1 MSKDFWNN
9 RYSEQEFSYGTKPN
23 KFFKEHIDK
32 LKPRRALF
40 LAEGEGRNVVYAAKF
55 GWQVDAVDFSSSAK
69 DKALILAEKNKV
81 KINYDV
87 CDLTDYKFKQN
98 YYDLVVMI
106 FVHLPLDLR
115 KDVFQNSIA
124 SLKQNGKMIIEV
136 FSKEQLNNSSGGP
149 QSIELLYT
157 EDDLLGLVK
166 DLNTE
171 LIESKSIN
179 LDEGEYH
186 KGKADVI
193 RFIGVKNN

>member
-9 RYSEQEFSYGTKPN
+9 RYSEKEFAYGTKPN
-23 KFFKEHIDK
+23 EFFKEQIDK
-32 LKPRRALF
+32 IIPGNALF
-40 LAEGEGRNVVYAAKF
+40 LGEGEGRNAVYAAKL

-69 DKALILAEKNKV
+69 DKAFKLAKENKV

-87 CDLTDYKFKQN
+87 CDLNDYKFKQN
-98 YYDLVVMI
+98 HYDLIVMI

-115 KDVFQNSIA
+115 RYVFQNSIA

-149 QSIELLYT
+149 QSIELLYS
-157 EDDLLGLVK
+157 EDDLLGLAK
-166 DLNTE
+166 DLNAE

-193 RFIGVKNN
+193 RFVGVKK